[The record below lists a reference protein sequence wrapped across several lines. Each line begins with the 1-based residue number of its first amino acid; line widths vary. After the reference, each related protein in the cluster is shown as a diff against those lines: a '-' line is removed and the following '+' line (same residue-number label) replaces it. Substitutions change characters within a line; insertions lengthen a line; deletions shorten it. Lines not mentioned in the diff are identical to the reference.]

1 MLHAH
6 YIIAYISNHVHCCC
20 GASARPRHH
29 LHLSLSTFPP
39 DWQLIL
45 QTNTAANKSFSDL
58 EWNASLILTRSVL
71 LHSTSDMI
79 YHFNLSN
86 GINLRSFISPLN
98 VTITTRPLAA
108 GPRSAKCSD
117 GFIIHHEQIF
127 NNSLDSFAIFVNCWL
142 ENNHCRDKA
151 WQVET
156 FSEMVV
162 NSICWT

>member
-1 MLHAH
+1 MEETKCRQFCWTPC
-6 YIIAYISNHVHCCC
+6 ISNHVHCCC
-20 GASARPRHH
+20 GASARTRHH

-98 VTITTRPLAA
+98 VTITLPAA
-108 GPRSAKCSD
+108 
-117 GFIIHHEQIF
+117 
-127 NNSLDSFAIFVNCWL
+127 CWL
-142 ENNHCRDKA
+142 LGRGLLSVRMA
-151 WQVET
+151 
-156 FSEMVV
+156 S
-162 NSICWT
+162 